1 MLLLLLR
8 KQQPE
13 TSLPTIEEIEEEQK
27 NHSLRGASDKRCNR

>member
-13 TSLPTIEEIEEEQK
+13 TSLPIIEEIEEEQRTT
-27 NHSLRGASDKRCNR
+27 L